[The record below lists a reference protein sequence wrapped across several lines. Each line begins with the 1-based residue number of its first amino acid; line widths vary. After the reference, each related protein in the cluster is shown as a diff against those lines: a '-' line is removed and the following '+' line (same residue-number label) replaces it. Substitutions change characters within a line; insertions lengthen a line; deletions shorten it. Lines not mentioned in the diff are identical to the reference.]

1 MAGEDPGRGQAGE
14 QAEWTSRMD
23 GEAGFLVFLY
33 LNETEIRSV
42 AALGIPFAVSA
53 LVGEKGD

>member
-1 MAGEDPGRGQAGE
+1 MAGEDPGRGQAASG
-14 QAEWTSRMD
+14 MD
-23 GEAGFLVFLY
+23 ENGRQAGFLVFLY

-53 LVGEKGD
+53 LVGEKGE